1 MFKVVVVSSIA
12 VAIGNIDVGRISFET
27 QYKRVNEKNEMEL
40 GTAISNEEG
49 GNILRV
55 V

>member
-1 MFKVVVVSSIA
+1 MFKVVVVSFIA
-12 VAIGNIDVGRISFET
+12 VALGNIDVGRISFET

-40 GTAISNEEG
+40 GTISDEERV
-49 GNILRV
+49 NILRV